1 MLQWMEWSAAR
12 AAMGVK
18 EAARPD
24 HRSIGSNLFIPP
36 LLLRH
41 FLLASLL
48 PASINRAIDEETD
61 CGWNIFL
68 CNAKSFV
75 PHHIMHIIII
85 VQLGWPHTSH
95 SLSSFVTCLRH
106 LLAHCIRASALFYIF
121 LHLSYIWRARHNHW
135 PNREKSDWNN
145 KNNNSS
151 IEMKN
156 GSRFY
161 VPFVHIKCQC
171 PSRFNPNHHHHSIK
185 RSIDR

>member
-1 MLQWMEWSAAR
+1 MRFDGVRSRQLRLIISSPLYYYPHQHMLQWMEWSAAR

-36 LLLRH
+36 LLLWH

-75 PHHIMHIIII
+75 PHHHHHNHIMHIIII
-85 VQLGWPHTSH
+85 VQLGWPHTSR

-106 LLAHCIRASALFYIF
+106 SLAHCIRASALFYI
-121 LHLSYIWRARHNHW
+121 LYLSYTYMESTAQSLTKS
-135 PNREKSDWNN
+135 REKWL
-145 KNNNSS
+145 K
-151 IEMKN
+151 
-156 GSRFY
+156 
-161 VPFVHIKCQC
+161 
-171 PSRFNPNHHHHSIK
+171 
-185 RSIDR
+185 